1 MATHPSILA
10 WEIPWTEEPGGLHST
25 GSQRVGHDWA
35 CTHEDS
41 YLSSLSL
48 NFLCYET
55 ETRLTCQVIGLL
67 GQSEWNSQCKVLSPL
82 PGPEASDKSS
92 KATGKSVPNRW
103 GRGSQERLPGR
114 DDQRRKS
121 LTQAGWVTG
130 VTTSRRLP
138 STTLSRVTNWCFS
151 LPVGNMQPQRKSIN
165 GV

>member
-25 GSQRVGHDWA
+25 GSQRVGHNWA

-67 GQSEWNSQCKVLSPL
+67 GQSERTASVKFSAHFQVQRRQTSPV
-82 PGPEASDKSS
+82 KQQ
-92 KATGKSVPNRW
+92 GKSVPDRW
-103 GRGSQERLPGR
+103 GRGSQERPGR
-114 DDQRRKS
+114 EDQRRKS
-121 LTQAGWVTG
+121 LPQAGWVTG